1 MTLTEALA
9 RRRNGVFFCDGPIAP
24 ACRLATP
31 PARHVLL
38 HGAEN
43 RAGLLTAIGRT
54 LRLPDWFG
62 HNWDALE
69 ESLLDLP
76 LGTGGLVLELSGVE
90 ALGRDDP
97 ASFRTLIDILEAAA
111 RQWDDQGVRFLAVI
125 TGTRP
130 AGSALESLDP
140 A

>member
-1 MTLTEALA
+1 MTLTEAVA
-9 RRRNGVFFCDGPIAP
+9 RRRNGVYYVDGPVAP

-38 HGAEN
+38 HGAED
-43 RAGLLTAIGRT
+43 RSGLLTAIGRA

-76 LGTGGLVLELSGVE
+76 LGPGGLVLELSGME
-90 ALGRDDP
+90 ALSRDDP
-97 ASFRTLIDILEAAA
+97 ASFETLIEILGAAS
-111 RQWDDQGVRFLAVI
+111 RQWDDLGVRFLAVI
-125 TGTRP
+125 TGARP
-130 AGSALESLDP
+130 TGSTLETLDP

>member
-9 RRRNGVFFCDGPIAP
+9 RRRNGVYYVDGPVAP

-43 RAGLLTAIGRT
+43 RAGLLTGIGRA

-76 LGTGGLVLELSGVE
+76 LGPGGLVLELSGVE
-90 ALGRDDP
+90 AIGRDDP
-97 ASFRTLIDILEAAA
+97 ASFKTLIDILAAAA

-125 TGTRP
+125 TGTKP
-130 AGSALESLDP
+130 TGGALETLD
-140 A
+140 AG